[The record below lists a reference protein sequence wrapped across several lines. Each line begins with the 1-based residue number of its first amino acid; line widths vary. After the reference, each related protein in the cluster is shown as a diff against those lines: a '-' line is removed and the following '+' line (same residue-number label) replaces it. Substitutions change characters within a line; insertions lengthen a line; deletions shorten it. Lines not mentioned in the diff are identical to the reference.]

1 MTNDELQNS
10 PLHGLSAEAML
21 TELVEFYG
29 WRTLDAAIE
38 LKCLRIRPTIPSA
51 LAFLKKAEWARNRV
65 EEFYLHVYKGMPIG
79 SPEQMELKPRERGFP
94 LAVSPKKP
102 QPLSPDEIRKLQADR
117 AASAPPGARSRKSID
132 RKASQPSKRAPH
144 RDDWKKDESSES
156 SFKSRFSESPFK
168 KDR

>member
-1 MTNDELQNS
+1 MENEELQNS

-38 LKCLRIRPTIPSA
+38 LKCFRIQPTIASA

-65 EEFYLHVYKGMPIG
+65 EEFYLHTYKGMPKG

-94 LAVSPKKP
+94 LSIKPKKP
-102 QPLSPDEIRKLQADR
+102 RPIKPQEIEQLR
-117 AASAPPGARSRKSID
+117 AEREGLAPPGRPAPKRPPR
-132 RKASQPSKRAPH
+132 RAP
-144 RDDWKKDESSES
+144 REEPESDEPTGST
-156 SFKSRFSESPFK
+156 FKSRFSDSPFRK
-168 KDR
+168 

>member
-1 MTNDELQNS
+1 MSNDELQNS

-38 LKCLRIRPTIPSA
+38 LKCFRIQPTIPSA

-65 EEFYLHVYKGMPIG
+65 EEFYLYSFKGMPKG

-94 LAVSPKKP
+94 LGVKPKKP
-102 QPLSPDEIRKLQADR
+102 AVLSQEQLAKLR
-117 AASAPPGARSRKSID
+117 AEREGDAPPRAQAAPRRSRTP
-132 RKASQPSKRAPH
+132 RH
-144 RDDWKKDESSES
+144 DDWKAEEPSES
-156 SFKSRFSESPFK
+156 SFKSKFSGSPFK
-168 KDR
+168 KPR